1 MWALF
6 QTTVKNVT
14 IAYVSECLVILPKN
28 QGEASV
34 SGFGSEQRL
43 QQQSTPSCF
52 AGHVCSMVVL
62 WNVCFLSVQSSLFV
76 SAWLWTTTLQ
86 YNYRTLDD
94 ISKCFNIWI
103 KCFEI
108 MFQRLEVFSW
118 FFSMQID
125 METKKQQNLL
135 VLNAI
140 IPKAYKKWS
149 RNGKSQVFKK
159 LYYWLLWILWL
170 SILKDL
176 LALTLQLQ

>member
-1 MWALF
+1 M
-6 QTTVKNVT
+6 TT
-14 IAYVSECLVILPKN
+14 AYVSECLVILPKN
-28 QGEASV
+28 WGEALV
-34 SGFGSEQRL
+34 SGFALEQRL
-43 QQQSTPSCF
+43 QKQSTPACF
-52 AGHVCSMVVL
+52 VGHVCSMVVL

-135 VLNAI
+135 MLNAI
-140 IPKAYKKWS
+140 IPKAYKKMI
-149 RNGKSQVFKK
+149 KK
-159 LYYWLLWILWL
+159 WEEP
-170 SILKDL
+170 SF
-176 LALTLQLQ
+176 